1 MLLSVAFLRR
11 LLNRLLRLQLELFLT
26 LDSMLNLPEGSS
38 LLFGKSELAE
48 LHLSFGRLVALLIA

>member
-11 LLNRLLRLQLELFLT
+11 LLNRLLHFELELLLT
-26 LDSMLNLPEGSS
+26 LYPVLNFPEGSS

-48 LHLSFGRLVALLIA
+48 LHLFLGRLVTPLSA